1 VCGTSSVQCLT
12 EWNTIKVYVPF
23 VWSPVNNSSNK
34 QIFEVYQRRDNMYKQ
49 QYSVVQKDDS
59 KLY

>member
-12 EWNTIKVYVPF
+12 AWNIIKVYVPF
-23 VWSPVNNSSNK
+23 VWSPANNSSNK
-34 QIFEVYQRRDNMYKQ
+34 QLFEVYQGRDNMYKEQ
-49 QYSVVQKDDS
+49 HSVVPKDGT